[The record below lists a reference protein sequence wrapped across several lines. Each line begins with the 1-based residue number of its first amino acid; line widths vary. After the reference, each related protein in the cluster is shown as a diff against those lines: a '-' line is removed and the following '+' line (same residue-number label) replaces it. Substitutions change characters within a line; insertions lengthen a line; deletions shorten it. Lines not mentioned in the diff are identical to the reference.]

1 MNILGMI
8 SQIVTFVKILIEMK
22 EREREGV
29 KNLKQLGK
37 KRYEVI
43 IIDAAFHLC
52 SNIFILFLLP
62 HLLHNEKSKH

>member
-22 EREREGV
+22 ERERERV

-37 KRYEVI
+37 REV
-43 IIDAAFHLC
+43 
-52 SNIFILFLLP
+52 
-62 HLLHNEKSKH
+62 

>member
-37 KRYEVI
+37 IEVG
-43 IIDAAFHLC
+43 
-52 SNIFILFLLP
+52 SN
-62 HLLHNEKSKH
+62 NN

>member
-37 KRYEVI
+37 REV
-43 IIDAAFHLC
+43 
-52 SNIFILFLLP
+52 
-62 HLLHNEKSKH
+62 